1 MAKCYITWEVG
12 VDESHVEAIRTCL
25 SERGHEVMNDDIIND
40 EEVWHVEIDGDYVK
54 VRKIGADRPE
64 AAYLMPSNTIKLNDS
79 LDLKLPPKDEKP
91 IEERIE
97 DLCDKLHK
105 HFVLS

>member
-1 MAKCYITWEVG
+1 MAKCYITWDIG

-25 SERGHEVMNDDIIND
+25 SERGHEMVNDDIIND
-40 EEVWHVEIDGDYVK
+40 EDVWHVEIDGDYVK

-64 AAYLMPSNTIKLNDS
+64 AAYSMPSNKIKLNDS
-79 LDLKLPPKDEKP
+79 LYLKLSPKDEKP

-97 DLCDKLHK
+97 DLCEKLHK
-105 HFVLS
+105 HFVSS